1 MGQVMH
7 SDQNRVLH
15 RAILASLV
23 VHGLLLLAFPERR
36 ESLKPTEPPPPLLAR
51 LIEPEAP
58 PEPLPS
64 PPPPPLAPLTPEP
77 PLAQPAPEIKPK
89 PRPKPKPQAKPQPK
103 RKLPP
108 VVKPL
113 PPEEP
118 PPPATVERQPPP
130 QSPAAPPDPPT
141 LAESSS
147 PAAIEVEPRT
157 SPEPPPAYSVDPRPG
172 PRAEQSI
179 DGALALYRQQ
189 LLNTARKY
197 KHYPRVAIDNAWE
210 GDVVVHVVVGADG
223 TIASL
228 TVKSGSGH
236 SVLDRQA
243 LDMFRRATPLVEI
256 PAALRGREFALE
268 VRAIYNLKD
277 QVSG

>member
-1 MGQVMH
+1 MGQVMS

-36 ESLKPTEPPPPLLAR
+36 ELLKPAEPPPPLLAR
-51 LIEPEAP
+51 LVEPEAP
-58 PEPLPS
+58 PAPHPPPPSLVQPVPKLPPVAEAAPETKLEPKLKPKPKPKPKRKPKPPVAKPAPASEAAVARTAPPAPAEPPFPAVPEVEQRPATAAS
-64 PPPPPLAPLTPEP
+64 PPPVVDA
-77 PLAQPAPEIKPK
+77 AQPAPALPGLSADPS
-89 PRPKPKPQAKPQPK
+89 PRP
-103 RKLPP
+103 
-108 VVKPL
+108 
-113 PPEEP
+113 
-118 PPPATVERQPPP
+118 
-130 QSPAAPPDPPT
+130 SPA
-141 LAESSS
+141 
-147 PAAIEVEPRT
+147 
-157 SPEPPPAYSVDPRPG
+157 
-172 PRAEQSI
+172 QSI

-189 LLNTARKY
+189 LLSTARKY

-210 GDVVVHVVVGADG
+210 GDVVVHLVVGADG
-223 TIASL
+223 MIASL

-277 QVSG
+277 QGSG